1 MIPKFQTLALGCW
14 MPSAEMRKCMG
25 VAVGVESLLSLSIR
39 YVTRNIDQTDGN
51 ESLDFRAR

>member
-1 MIPKFQTLALGCW
+1 

-39 YVTRNIDQTDGN
+39 YVTRNIAQTDGN